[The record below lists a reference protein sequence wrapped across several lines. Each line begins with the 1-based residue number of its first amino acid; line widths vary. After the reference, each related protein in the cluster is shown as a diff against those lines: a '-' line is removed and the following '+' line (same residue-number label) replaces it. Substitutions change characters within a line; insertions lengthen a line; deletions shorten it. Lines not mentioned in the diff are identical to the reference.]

1 MSTLKERY
9 QKEVKPKL
17 TKALGY
23 KNVMEVPKLE
33 KIVINRGLGEA
44 TGNSKVIEI
53 TAETFT
59 LITGQ
64 KPILTTAKNSISN
77 FKLRENQ
84 VIGCKTVLRGD
95 RMYDFMTKLIFLAL
109 PRIRDFRGISPHS
122 FDGRGNYTLGIK
134 EDTIFPEIKLEKAD
148 KIRGFDITFVTTA
161 KSDEEAYELLK
172 EMGMPF
178 RAKISKSELVNG

>member
-1 MSTLKERY
+1 MSTLKQRY

-17 TKALGY
+17 AKDLGY

-44 TGNSKVIEI
+44 IGNSKAIEL
-53 TAETFT
+53 TAETVA

-64 KPILTTAKNSISN
+64 KPVLTTAKKSISN
-77 FKLRENQ
+77 FKVRENQ
-84 VIGCKTVLRGD
+84 VIGCKAVLRGD
-95 RMYDFMTKLIFLAL
+95 KMYDFLTKLIYLAL
-109 PRIRDFRGISPHS
+109 PRIRDFRGISPNA

-134 EDTIFPEIKLEKAD
+134 EDTIFPEIKIDKAD

-161 KSDEEAYELLK
+161 KSDGEAYQLLK
-172 EMGMPF
+172 EMGLPF
-178 RAKISKSELVNG
+178 RAKNQ